1 MLYYSNLVVYLSN
14 NLKQRN
20 YEQHRKIL
28 QMDEKNK

>member
-28 QMDEKNK
+28 PMDEKNK